1 MSTDICKRFG
11 HRIRRLRN
19 EKNISQ
25 IALSEKIGIDRAY
38 LSLLENGRKE
48 VCLRVIEM
56 LAIGLDVPLGK
67 MFKDL

>member
-19 EKNISQ
+19 DQNISQ
-25 IALSEKIGIDRAY
+25 ITLSEKIGIDRAY

-48 VCLRVIEM
+48 ACLRVIEM
-56 LAIGLDVPLGK
+56 LAIGLNVPLGK